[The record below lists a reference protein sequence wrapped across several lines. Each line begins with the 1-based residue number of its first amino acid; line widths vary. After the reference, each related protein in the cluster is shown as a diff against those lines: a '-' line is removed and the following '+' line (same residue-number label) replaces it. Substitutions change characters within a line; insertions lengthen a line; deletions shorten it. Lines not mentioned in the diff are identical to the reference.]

1 MSIGHK
7 GNSIGHKGNSIGH
20 KGSSIGHKGNYTLQV
35 YVVSH
40 SAMRFKTSLL
50 SLVLCMIKKKREGI
64 INNNSSNFSSFDLI
78 TRSRGGLKPLL
89 FSMYCSYTYYKYII
103 LS

>member
-40 SAMRFKTSLL
+40 TAMAFRQNHSTMKRNA
-50 SLVLCMIKKKREGI
+50 IKSPR
-64 INNNSSNFSSFDLI
+64 NN
-78 TRSRGGLKPLL
+78 KPLMV
-89 FSMYCSYTYYKYII
+89 FYKSHI
-103 LS
+103 S

>member
-20 KGSSIGHKGNYTLQV
+20 KGSSIGHKGNYILQV

-40 SAMRFKTSLL
+40 TTMLFMLYMKQIIYLSTQTMLKLSCTS
-50 SLVLCMIKKKREGI
+50 
-64 INNNSSNFSSFDLI
+64 N
-78 TRSRGGLKPLL
+78 
-89 FSMYCSYTYYKYII
+89 
-103 LS
+103 

>member
-40 SAMRFKTSLL
+40 TAMYLVCPVKVIVIVTV
-50 SLVLCMIKKKREGI
+50 LVLC
-64 INNNSSNFSSFDLI
+64 SFGRTI
-78 TRSRGGLKPLL
+78 R
-89 FSMYCSYTYYKYII
+89 
-103 LS
+103 

>member
-20 KGSSIGHKGNYTLQV
+20 KGSSIGHKGNYILQV

-40 SAMRFKTSLL
+40 TAMIFIDD
-50 SLVLCMIKKKREGI
+50 LCCGT
-64 INNNSSNFSSFDLI
+64 LI
-78 TRSRGGLKPLL
+78 VRK
-89 FSMYCSYTYYKYII
+89 IQ
-103 LS
+103 

>member
-20 KGSSIGHKGNYTLQV
+20 KGSSIGHKGNYILQV

-40 SAMRFKTSLL
+40 TAMALATQ
-50 SLVLCMIKKKREGI
+50 
-64 INNNSSNFSSFDLI
+64 
-78 TRSRGGLKPLL
+78 
-89 FSMYCSYTYYKYII
+89 
-103 LS
+103 

>member
-20 KGSSIGHKGNYTLQV
+20 KGSSIGHKGNYILQV

-40 SAMRFKTSLL
+40 SAMHF
-50 SLVLCMIKKKREGI
+50 VLAEIY
-64 INNNSSNFSSFDLI
+64 S
-78 TRSRGGLKPLL
+78 
-89 FSMYCSYTYYKYII
+89 
-103 LS
+103 

>member
-20 KGSSIGHKGNYTLQV
+20 KGSSIGHKGNYILQV

-40 SAMRFKTSLL
+40 TAMQNTARWL
-50 SLVLCMIKKKREGI
+50 
-64 INNNSSNFSSFDLI
+64 
-78 TRSRGGLKPLL
+78 
-89 FSMYCSYTYYKYII
+89 
-103 LS
+103 

>member
-20 KGSSIGHKGNYTLQV
+20 KGSSIGHKGNYILQV

-40 SAMRFKTSLL
+40 TAMYYAVKLFGGEFEL
-50 SLVLCMIKKKREGI
+50 
-64 INNNSSNFSSFDLI
+64 NSKN
-78 TRSRGGLKPLL
+78 
-89 FSMYCSYTYYKYII
+89 
-103 LS
+103 

>member
-20 KGSSIGHKGNYTLQV
+20 KGSSIGHKGNYILQV

-40 SAMRFKTSLL
+40 TAMIIMIMVNNDKTLA
-50 SLVLCMIKKKREGI
+50 EA
-64 INNNSSNFSSFDLI
+64 
-78 TRSRGGLKPLL
+78 
-89 FSMYCSYTYYKYII
+89 
-103 LS
+103 